1 MASTTT
7 APAPGTADYYNS
19 LLQRVDD
26 LEPVDPA
33 PPSLPHAHAKRPNDC
48 LTLTGLVLDR
58 LYRSVAA
65 SCADMFGGLGRSEGA
80 EGFHRMAE
88 PVDL

>member
-1 MASTTT
+1 MTSA

-26 LEPVDPA
+26 LEPVDA
-33 PPSLPHAHAKRPNDC
+33 SLPSLPQAHTTKRPNDC
-48 LTLTGLVLDR
+48 LTLTGLVLRR
-58 LYRSVAA
+58 LYRSIAA
-65 SCADMFGGLGRSEGA
+65 SCADMFGGMGRSEGA